1 MRDEIT
7 YTADGHA
14 TSFSGPGAV
23 NVFAMTVLASGLVLY
38 AETGMRP
45 ARGYTPAAMMDA
57 ARRYLGDAA
66 DGIKARDYRGMAT
79 VLRAHVRTEKVRI
92 ARGADAVLVE

>member
-23 NVFAMTVLASGLVLY
+23 NVFAMTILASGLVLY

-45 ARGYTPAAMMDA
+45 AGGYGPTAMMDA

-66 DGIKARDYRGMAT
+66 DGIKARDYRGMADA
-79 VLRAHVRTEKVRI
+79 LRARVEAEKTRI
-92 ARGADAVLVE
+92 AQDA